1 MSVVKPAIDDLLEK
15 TDHNRFLLSSLAS
28 QRASD
33 INNMLRGQHSRVLA
47 VQDTVSM
54 AMEEIVDG
62 TISYDHERYEAALGH
77 IDPQEA

>member
-1 MSVVKPAIDDLLEK
+1 MCIRD
-15 TDHNRFLLSSLAS
+15 R
-28 QRASD
+28 
-33 INNMLRGQHSRVLA
+33 HSRVLA
-47 VQDTVSM
+47 VQDTDDLTVMLSGKDTISM